1 MSQTLSRLH
10 INFYLKVDSVNKTFS
25 PFSAW
30 LTGLFA
36 SIYTNTLIE
45 KRNFIKVIY
54 CCTSSFNTLAYQK
67 ACPEISKAISI
78 MPMES
83 AIHFG
88 YLRYW
93 HYDSLSDSSLWSFG
107 IDVLPL
113 VALVAHVTASNLRWH
128 TTVTSVILWLQLLR
142 GRFFLEIFLT
152 APASAIG

>member
-1 MSQTLSRLH
+1 MR
-10 INFYLKVDSVNKTFS
+10 
-25 PFSAW
+25 
-30 LTGLFA
+30 
-36 SIYTNTLIE
+36 
-45 KRNFIKVIY
+45 
-54 CCTSSFNTLAYQK
+54 
-67 ACPEISKAISI
+67 
-78 MPMES
+78 
-83 AIHFG
+83 FG

-93 HYDSLSDSSLWSFG
+93 HYDSYSLSDSSLWSFG